1 MLLYHILLIGPRQQ
15 EDQKMATTYGYA
27 RVSSKDQNEDRQ
39 LIALQQAGVA
49 RELIYV
55 DKKSGKD
62 FNRPAWRRL
71 RRKLKC
77 GDLLVVKSLDRF
89 GRSYDDMISEWRH
102 MTKDKGIHIKVLDM
116 PLLDTTAAQGLLAV
130 FLSDLVLQI
139 LSFVAQTERDHIKE
153 RQREGIAAAKARGVH
168 FGRPK
173 LERPACLGELIDRVS
188 NGSATATWAARQIG
202 VSRTTFRRWR
212 SAFVNS

>member
-1 MLLYHILLIGPRQQ
+1 
-15 EDQKMATTYGYA
+15 MATTYGYA
-27 RVSSKDQNEDRQ
+27 RVSTKDQNEDRQ
-39 LIALQQAGVA
+39 LIALQQAGVE

-62 FNRPAWRRL
+62 FNRPAWKRL
-71 RRKLKC
+71 RRKLKR

-89 GRSYDDMISEWRH
+89 GRSYDDMIGEWRC

-139 LSFVAQTERDHIKE
+139 LSFDAQTERDHIKE
-153 RQREGIAAAKARGVH
+153 RQREGIAAAKSRGVR
-168 FGRPK
+168 FGRPQ
-173 LERPACLGELIDRVS
+173 LERPECLDELVS
-188 NGSATATWAARQIG
+188 RTANGSISVAEAARQIG
-202 VSRTTFRRWR
+202 VSRTTFRRWAAADKR
-212 SAFVNS
+212 G

>member
-1 MLLYHILLIGPRQQ
+1 
-15 EDQKMATTYGYA
+15 MATTYGYA
-27 RVSSKDQNEDRQ
+27 RVSTKDQNEDRQ
-39 LIALQQAGVA
+39 LIALQQAGVE

-62 FNRPAWRRL
+62 FNRPAWKRL
-71 RRKLKC
+71 RRKLKR

-89 GRSYDDMISEWRH
+89 GRSYDDMIGEWRC

-116 PLLDTTAAQGLLAV
+116 PLLDTTPAQGLLAV

-153 RQREGIAAAKARGVH
+153 RQREGIAAAKSRGVR
-168 FGRPK
+168 FGRPQ
-173 LERPACLGELIDRVS
+173 LERPECLDELVS
-188 NGSATATWAARQIG
+188 RTANGSISVAEAARQIG
-202 VSRTTFRRWR
+202 VSRTTFRRWAATEKR
-212 SAFVNS
+212 R

>member
-1 MLLYHILLIGPRQQ
+1 
-15 EDQKMATTYGYA
+15 MATTYGYA
-27 RVSSKDQNEDRQ
+27 RVSTKDQNEDRQ
-39 LIALQQAGVA
+39 LIALQQAGVE

-62 FNRPAWRRL
+62 FNRPAWKRL
-71 RRKLKC
+71 RRKLKR

-89 GRSYDDMISEWRH
+89 GRSYDDMISEWRC

-153 RQREGIAAAKARGVH
+153 RQREGIAAAKSRGVR
-168 FGRPK
+168 FGRPQ
-173 LERPACLGELIDRVS
+173 LERPECLDELVS
-188 NGSATATWAARQIG
+188 RTANGSISVAEAARQIG
-202 VSRTTFRRWR
+202 VSRTTFRRWAAADKR
-212 SAFVNS
+212 G

>member
-1 MLLYHILLIGPRQQ
+1 
-15 EDQKMATTYGYA
+15 MATTYGYA
-27 RVSSKDQNEDRQ
+27 RVSTKDQNEGRQ
-39 LIALQQAGVA
+39 LIALQQAGVE

-62 FNRPAWRRL
+62 FNRPAWKRL
-71 RRKLKC
+71 RRKLKR

-89 GRSYDDMISEWRH
+89 GRSYDDMIGEWRC

-153 RQREGIAAAKARGVH
+153 RQREGIAAAKSRGVR
-168 FGRPK
+168 FGRPQ
-173 LERPACLGELIDRVS
+173 LERPECLDELVS
-188 NGSATATWAARQIG
+188 RTANGSISVAEAARQIG
-202 VSRTTFRRWR
+202 VSRTTFLRWSATEKRR
-212 SAFVNS
+212 